1 MYKSKKSAVAWS
13 VAVLLNSVTAGTAWA
28 GQQQKPEEKAVQT
41 PDGTVERILVTAQ
54 RREES
59 LQEVPV
65 AITVLSGEKLTSAD
79 AIKTANDVVQFVPNA
94 SASATDGRT
103 RPRWFLRGVGTNDT
117 GANTVS
123 PIGIYNDEVYLNNV
137 YIQGFPLFD
146 LERVEVLRGPQGS
159 LWGKNTTGGAI
170 HFISRKPE
178 FQTDG
183 YAKLTYGSYNE
194 RGLQGALGGT
204 ISEDA
209 LAGRVSFYNEK
220 RDGWVTNLYSGREV
234 GAVSDQAARLQLLAT
249 PDDEWEILFNYHTRK
264 LDGDKNP
271 SNYFADP
278 TKAPPYNFGYEDP
291 AGIDVINQVGD
302 PTETG
307 EADGGSVRV
316 NWQRDGYDLTAITA
330 YEEGRRILTGGS
342 AIPVDNARSYAQAE
356 SKQWSQELR
365 LASPTDES
373 LSWILGAFYFSEDL
387 TSDSASGTVAEL
399 PASVVGR
406 RGTFYERDYYQQD
419 TSGYAL
425 FGSLTYELTDQ
436 FKLSSGLRYSSEEKD
451 IDFLYTVGGARGSV
465 RFSNP
470 VEWWLPQ
477 SVSTA
482 LTDTTDQ
489 NKDQWDEVTYDLTP
503 SYQFSEQLN
512 GYFRYAHGFRAGG
525 FAISD
530 THTVNSIDPEIIDSY
545 ELGLKSSWLD
555 DNLTLNS
562 ALFYYDYSDIQVLV
576 LQVRPGDPNAQAVLQ
591 NAGTGYVKG
600 AELELE
606 ARPLEQ
612 LKVRASVGLLR
623 TEYTD
628 FPTIR
633 NGNPDNAEGNAF
645 SRAPERS
652 GTFELD
658 YHWPLA
664 SGASIHF
671 IGDLSYRSQ
680 QYFNAV
686 TQDNPLLE
694 QAGYSLANTRLVYS
708 PANSNLEFTAS
719 VRNVA
724 DKEYA
729 VLATGPSNNSVRRVF
744 GLPRSYAV
752 SVTARF

>member
-1 MYKSKKSAVAWS
+1 MDRTRKTAFAWS
-13 VAVLLNSVTAGTAWA
+13 AALLLNALQSADGYAASASQTEDNSA
-28 GQQQKPEEKAVQT
+28 QT
-41 PDGTVERILVTAQ
+41 PDGTLERILVTAQ

-65 AITVLSGEKLTSAD
+65 AITVLSGEKLAWAD

-94 SASATDGRT
+94 SAAATDGRT

-178 FQTDG
+178 FNTNG
-183 YAKLTYGSYNE
+183 YARLTYGSYNE
-194 RGLQGALGGT
+194 RAVQGALGGS
-204 ISEDA
+204 ISDDN
-209 LAGRVSFYNEK
+209 LAGRLSFYNEK

-278 TKAPPYNFGYEDP
+278 SKSPPYNFGYEDP

-307 EADGGSVRV
+307 EADGGSVRL
-316 NWQRDGYDLTAITA
+316 NWQGDGYDFTAITA
-330 YEEGRRILTGGS
+330 YEEGSRILTGGS

-356 SKQWSQELR
+356 SEQWSQEFR
-365 LASPTDES
+365 LASPTEQAV
-373 LSWILGAFYFSEDL
+373 SWILGAFYFSEEL
-387 TSDSASGTVAEL
+387 ISDTAAGTVADL
-399 PASVVGR
+399 PATVIGR

-425 FGSLTYELTDQ
+425 FASLSYTLTEQ
-436 FKLSSGLRYSSEEKD
+436 LTLSSGLRYSSEKKQ
-451 IDFLYTVGGARGSV
+451 IDYLYQVGGPRGSV
-465 RFSNP
+465 AFVNP

-477 SVSTA
+477 SVRTELSQTE
-482 LTDTTDQ
+482 DQ
-489 NKDQWDEVTYDLTP
+489 NQDQWDELTYDLTP
-503 SYQFSEQLN
+503 SYQLTEQLH

-555 DNLTLNS
+555 DSLTLNS

-600 AELELE
+600 AEFELE
-606 ARPLEQ
+606 SRLQ
-612 LKVRASVGLLR
+612 DSLKVRASVGLLR

-633 NGNPDNAEGNAF
+633 NGNPDNAKGNAF
-645 SRAPERS
+645 SRAPELS

-658 YHWPLA
+658 YQWA
-664 SGASIHF
+664 FRSGATLHL
-671 IGDLSYRSQ
+671 IGDLSYRSK

-686 TQDNPLLE
+686 TQDNALLE
-694 QAGYSLANTRLVYS
+694 QAGYSLANARLVFS
-708 PANSNLEFTAS
+708 PAGRDLEFIAS
-719 VRNVA
+719 VRNLA

-744 GLPRSYAV
+744 GLPRSYAL
-752 SVTARF
+752 SVTVRF